1 MSDKETTDSEL
12 ERLQRDLLVFLTH
25 RIAEMGVDG
34 QAPAVGLNKAIVEAI
49 VRQNREAA
57 REAAGEVER
66 QARAGMADVIARLER
81 IEQTLT
87 TARMETPSRPAPEG
101 KPGAHRS
108 SARAFAERSERE
120 QGHAAARDET
130 GPPDARGANEGGRS
144 GDGGGNV
151 PEEGD
156 GLPEAASRRGWQ
168 SPRMTGARPVILAAA
183 MLIPAAGLGTAWYAT
198 WQEKVAAVDQQ
209 KAMAQEQL
217 GFCEMANEA
226 IRALGKP
233 ADAPEGAT
241 TAPDRQAGAAGG
253 AAPAQSPEQERLASA
268 AAELCG
274 KAN

>member
-1 MSDKETTDSEL
+1 MSDNETPDSEL

-34 QAPAVGLNKAIVEAI
+34 PAPAVGLNKAIVEAI
-49 VRQNREAA
+49 SRQNREAA
-57 REAAGEVER
+57 RAAAGEIER
-66 QARAGMADVIARLER
+66 QARAGMADLVARLER
-81 IEQTLT
+81 IEQNLT
-87 TARMETPSRPAPEG
+87 AARMEPSSRPGPEG

-108 SARAFAERSERE
+108 GARAFADRSERE
-120 QGHAAARDET
+120 QGHALAHDET
-130 GPPDARGANEGGRS
+130 RQPDARGADEGGRS
-144 GDGGGNV
+144 GDGEFDV

-156 GLPEAASRRGWQ
+156 GLPEAASRRRWK
-168 SPRMTGARPVILAAA
+168 SARMAGARPAILAAA

-198 WQEKVAAVDQQ
+198 WQDKVAAVNQQ

-233 ADAPEGAT
+233 ADAPAGAT
-241 TAPDRQAGAAGG
+241 TAPDRQADATAGT
-253 AAPAQSPEQERLASA
+253 APVQSPEQERLASA